1 MTCDFTVTYEGMRIL
16 RCPNPSNIDTIEHK
30 NLAPAARVCCAHPRF
45 QLPNGDPPASG
56 GSSPRLPNATGNRAG
71 AGGCTASEHM
81 ESPA

>member
-1 MTCDFTVTYEGMRIL
+1 MIESNTRIL
-16 RCPNPSNIDTIEHK
+16 V
-30 NLAPAARVCCAHPRF
+30 ARGTRMLFATSFP
-45 QLPNGDPPASG
+45 PNGDPPASG